1 MNAYIESESSELK
14 ETFTPAIVRELVAF
28 LNASGGTIYIGVKDD
43 GTVVGVTNIDETLRK
58 LSGVIT
64 CQIEPNPQDEITS
77 QLLFEQSKTII
88 AVNIRKGYRHIYCVK
103 KYGFSSNGCLI
114 RIGTTCKK
122 MTEEQIKI
130 RYEQKFSDTE
140 YMLKKPATFRD
151 LTFRQLKI
159 YYAEKGFHLDDASF
173 ETNFCLKN
181 DAGNYNLLAELL
193 ADRNTTPL
201 IFVKFKGNTKASI
214 SERSDYGYG
223 CLLTSYSKIKARLQ
237 AENVCMSNTLVR
249 PRSDTFLYNENCVN
263 EALLNALVHNDWTIT
278 EPQISMFN
286 NRLEILSHGGLPGSL
301 TKEQFFS
308 GISMPRNATLMRIF
322 LMLGLTEHTG
332 HGVPTI
338 VKTYGKEV
346 FDIQSNYIKC
356 TIPFEPRVLAHMNA
370 PLSTCSSCS
379 CDEGVDSEVSGD
391 ALNKTQGRVLRH
403 LLQRADATVSDL
415 ALSIGVSRRTIE
427 RALRALQDKQIVQRM
442 GTRRAGSW
450 LVLR

>member
-1 MNAYIESESSELK
+1 MN
-14 ETFTPAIVRELVAF
+14 T
-28 LNASGGTIYIGVKDD
+28 
-43 GTVVGVTNIDETLRK
+43 
-58 LSGVIT
+58 
-64 CQIEPNPQDEITS
+64 
-77 QLLFEQSKTII
+77 
-88 AVNIRKGYRHIYCVK
+88 HI
-103 KYGFSSNGCLI
+103 N
-114 RIGTTCKK
+114 
-122 MTEEQIKI
+122 
-130 RYEQKFSDTE
+130 TE

-151 LTFRQLKI
+151 LSFRQLKI

-181 DAGNYNLLAELL
+181 DAGTYNLLADLL

-308 GISMPRNATLMRIF
+308 GISMPRNATLMR
-322 LMLGLTEHTG
+322 
-332 HGVPTI
+332 
-338 VKTYGKEV
+338 V
-346 FDIQSNYIKC
+346 F
-356 TIPFEPRVLAHMNA
+356 
-370 PLSTCSSCS
+370 
-379 CDEGVDSEVSGD
+379 
-391 ALNKTQGRVLRH
+391 
-403 LLQRADATVSDL
+403 
-415 ALSIGVSRRTIE
+415 
-427 RALRALQDKQIVQRM
+427 
-442 GTRRAGSW
+442 
-450 LVLR
+450 